1 MDQQLKAF
9 STLAGELPSSVP
21 SDYMAVYQPSV
32 LHSTTSDVIVCP
44 PYASDKHL
52 LIAQAKILIQG
63 KTHESKNIRSID
75 LATNLWDGN
84 QESVCLF
91 VPSGSYPAIDE

>member
-21 SDYMAVYQPSV
+21 SDYIAVYQPSV

-44 PYASDKHL
+44 PYVSDKQL
-52 LIAQAKILIQG
+52 LYAQAKILIQG
-63 KTHESKNIRSID
+63 KKT
-75 LATNLWDGN
+75 
-84 QESVCLF
+84 
-91 VPSGSYPAIDE
+91 